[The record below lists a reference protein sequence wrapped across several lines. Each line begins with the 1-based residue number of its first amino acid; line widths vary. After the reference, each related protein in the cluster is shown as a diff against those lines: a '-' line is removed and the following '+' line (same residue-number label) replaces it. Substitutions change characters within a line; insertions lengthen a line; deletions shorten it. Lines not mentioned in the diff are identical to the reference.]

1 MDRMSRAVYRLW
13 GSLGEDGKLH
23 ASPRFADELAARYEG
38 DLALRD
44 TSISKWSFGQQ
55 LEHLYMA
62 THYVLDRLHEA
73 MTAAETQDH
82 PSLWGHAFVAGGY
95 IPRGLFP
102 TIPQL
107 IPGGGTREEI
117 QPLKESL
124 HVRLEQL
131 AWNLDQINANPGR
144 SPHPR
149 MKYLLARQWLFFLD
163 VHHRH
168 HLRIMRDI
176 LKATRTG
183 RGRVETDRT
192 RSVGQHHA
200 P

>member
-13 GSLGEDGKLH
+13 GSLGEDGRLH
-23 ASPRFADELAARYEG
+23 ASPRFAEDLASRYEKG
-38 DLALRD
+38 DLALLE

-62 THYVLDRLHEA
+62 THYVLDRLYEA
-73 MTAAETQDH
+73 MDAEETADH
-82 PSLWGHAFVAGGY
+82 PSLWGHAFIAGGY

-107 IPGGGTREEI
+107 VPGSGTRAEI
-117 QPLKESL
+117 LPLKESL
-124 HVRLEQL
+124 QVRLGQL
-131 AWNLDQINANPGR
+131 EWNLEQINASPGR

-149 MKYLLARQWLFFLD
+149 MKHLLARHWLFFLD

-176 LKATRTG
+176 LKAARASQ
-183 RGRVETDRT
+183 RGLTQQIE
-192 RSVGQHHA
+192 GN